1 MKYSR
6 DEKPF
11 ILTDK
16 SFMALYDEGID
27 YFTEEVLP
35 LYTDVVINDPAEGIQ
50 YAWSDFLGND
60 SPIQDEDGEYI
71 SWEEA
76 IQLGKELYDLSHL
89 TESTKRRGPAMLRQN
104 REDKF
109 LTFSSLQ
116 ELKDW
121 CDANALEMVSYG
133 DYGSW
138 DLASD
143 LRADAQASWFDP
155 ECSSPPT
162 VTILV
167 RGKDNDC
174 K

>member
-1 MKYSR
+1 MKYTCY
-6 DEKPF
+6 DEPF

-16 SFMALYDEGID
+16 SFMDLYKVGID
-27 YFTEEVLP
+27 YFATDVLGN
-35 LYTDVVINDPAEGIQ
+35 YTDVIINDPVEGIQ
-50 YAWSDFLGND
+50 LAWSEFLSID

-76 IQLGKELYDLSHL
+76 IQLGKELYDLSYL

-155 ECSSPPT
+155 GCSSPPT